1 MNAVQIGLIA
11 SILLNIF
18 LIFRLTL
25 VTAALAMKVSDK
37 K

>member
-1 MNAVQIGLIA
+1 MNAVQIGLIV

-18 LIFRLTL
+18 LFFRLTF